1 MENTF
6 LPKGY
11 EPPAG
16 GGQYIKLQNGEN
28 KIRIMSSAI
37 TGYIYWTKEDKPV
50 RSPEYPAHTP
60 NIKTDENGKTK
71 IQHFWAFVVW
81 DYAGE
86 GAIKI
91 MEVTQAG
98 IRDSLLNL
106 VNDTDWGD
114 PKNYDIKITKTGQ
127 KLETRYQVSPVPH
140 REAPANAV
148 TEYLGMNINLN
159 ALYSGGDPFGGNK
172 EENTPLMQRMSD
184 DEIDVSQIPL
194 G

>member
-1 MENTF
+1 M
-6 LPKGY
+6 
-11 EPPAG
+11 
-16 GGQYIKLQNGEN
+16 KLKNGEN
-28 KIRIMSSAI
+28 KMRIMSSAI
-37 TGYIYWTKEDKPV
+37 TGYVYWTKEDKPV
-50 RSPEYPAHTP
+50 RTPEYPTNTP

-81 DYAGE
+81 DYSGE

-106 VNDTDWGD
+106 VNDSDWGD

-127 KLETRYQVSPVPH
+127 KLDTRYQVSPVPH
-140 REAPANAV
+140 REAPADAV
-148 TEYLGMNINLN
+148 KEYAGTDIDLN

-172 EENTPLMQRMSD
+172 SDDLIKPQDLPD
-184 DEIDVSQIPL
+184 DEIDVSNIPL
-194 G
+194 N